1 MMDLNLR
8 KFNHFD
14 PLCTVQWTDCVKSRA
29 YLKGDGNMDWEEGAT
44 KGYEGSGVTFRRE
57 SN

>member
-1 MMDLNLR
+1 MHCAVDRMFKKQR
-8 KFNHFD
+8 
-14 PLCTVQWTDCVKSRA
+14 VA
-29 YLKGDGNMDWEEGAT
+29 EYLKGDGNMDWEEGAT